1 MRALKCL
8 AFAGLLGA
16 AVSVQAAPVTY
27 QLDPSHTMVLFSWNH
42 FGYSNPT
49 ADLGLGEGTVVFDEQ
64 HPANSSVEVTL
75 PLARLD
81 THVAALDEHLKK
93 PDFLDADKYPVVTFK
108 STAVQPLGVNRAEQ
122 PLTIVASRSHG
133 HAALAE
139 LCAALEVAEDVSVG
153 SSLKFCLLARGAAQ
167 LYPRFTPTSE
177 WDTAAGQAVLQAA
190 GGVVLDLDGLPLT
203 CGHPEQKFLNTW
215 FVAASSRDLALA
227 ALAHMVRFAET

>member
-49 ADLGLGEGTVVFDEQ
+49 ADLGLGEGTLVFDEQ

-81 THVAALDEHLKK
+81 THVPALDEHLKK
-93 PDFLDADKYPVVTFK
+93 PDFLDAGTYPVVTFK
-108 STAVQPLGVNRAEQ
+108 STQVQPLGGNKFKVTGN
-122 PLTIVASRSHG
+122 LTVHG
-133 HAALAE
+133 
-139 LCAALEVAEDVSVG
+139 VT
-153 SSLKFCLLARGAAQ
+153 R
-167 LYPRFTPTSE
+167 P
-177 WDTAAGQAVLQAA
+177 
-190 GGVVLDLDGLPLT
+190 VVLDATLNKVGP
-203 CGHPEQKFLNTW
+203 HPMSKAQSIGFDAT
-215 FVAASSRDLALA
+215 ASIKRSDFGVGAYVPSVSDEIAIRITTEGS
-227 ALAHMVRFAET
+227 VPKKK